1 MIGFAPIDCEVSRG
15 FYYTIC
21 TVSVPSN
28 IKKREK
34 IMFKY
39 ILTHI
44 VTNIKYFYSI
54 WDTFYQTWTI
64 NQFYIIN
71 QIQSV

>member
-54 WDTFYQTWTI
+54 
-64 NQFYIIN
+64 
-71 QIQSV
+71 